1 MQVRRKALKPAYRL
15 RISVWTDRYVVSLI
29 ADIDPRRMRMN
40 YLWARVLR
48 LQSLRPFLPFF
59 AVSP

>member
-40 YLWARVLR
+40 YL
-48 LQSLRPFLPFF
+48 
-59 AVSP
+59 